1 MDVQN
6 HLKTVC
12 LEVSPII
19 VTTIQL
25 DGKMTPSTGVTTPQ
39 IHKIVRP
46 VTGRIWK
53 GAPRVY
59 HAQLVIMAGVAPM
72 GMPLMKILI
81 AVKPVMVTQL
91 HRVQIV
97 IIAKPLAST
106 VLIVTRTLPGLTRIL
121 PMATPHTG

>member
-1 MDVQN
+1 MGVQN
-6 HLKTVC
+6 LLKTVC
-12 LEVSPII
+12 LEVSPNL

-25 DGKMTPSTGVTTPQ
+25 DGKMTPSMGVTSRR

-46 VTGRIWK
+46 VMERIWK
-53 GAPRVY
+53 GVPRVY

-91 HRVQIV
+91 QRVQIAITAAGV
-97 IIAKPLAST
+97 EPTAKNMLQILST
-106 VLIVTRTLPGLTRIL
+106 AKAVTEMT
-121 PMATPHTG
+121 